1 MVRMSTDEM
10 YIKCGKTKLQI
21 PVLPEEIKI
30 SYNSGNSSVS
40 VIEFGE
46 IIIKQG
52 RKAAQYSF
60 SSIFPLYPFKGSIK
74 NISSPKTYVSQIQK
88 FINDKSVVKLV
99 LARANN
105 KFVGLTVDTVIDK
118 FEYSESGDDP
128 GTIEYSITFKE
139 YRSVTVNQIKTNN
152 KKTTKTNNKQR
163 TSTKATAKTYK
174 VKSGDCLY
182 NIAKRELGNSSRW
195 REIYNLN
202 KTVIEKT
209 AKKHGYKSSSTGHW
223 IFPGTILELPK

>member
-1 MVRMSTDEM
+1 MSTDEM

-40 VIEFGE
+40 VVEFGE
-46 IIIKQG
+46 IVIKQG

-60 SSIFPLYPFKGSIK
+60 SSIFPIYPFRGSTNK
-74 NISSPKTYVSQIQK
+74 VSSPKTYVSQIQK
-88 FINDKSVVKLV
+88 FINDKSVVKFV
-99 LARANN
+99 FARANN
-105 KFVGLTVDTVIDK
+105 EFVGFTVNAVIDK

-139 YRSVTVNQIKTNN
+139 YRSVTVNQIKT
-152 KKTTKTNNKQR
+152 KKKKAIKTSKKQRTTTKTTK
-163 TSTKATAKTYK
+163 KTYK
-174 VKSGDCLY
+174 VKSGDCLF
-182 NIAKRELGNSSRW
+182 NIAKRELGNSNRW
-195 REIYNLN
+195 KEIYNLN

-209 AKKHGYKSSSTGHW
+209 AKRHGYKSSSTGHY
-223 IFPGTILELPK
+223 IFSGTILELPK

>member
-1 MVRMSTDEM
+1 MSTDEM

-40 VIEFGE
+40 VVEFGE
-46 IIIKQG
+46 IVIKQG

-60 SSIFPLYPFKGSIK
+60 SSIFPIYPFRGSTNK
-74 NISSPKTYVSQIQK
+74 VSSPKTYISKIQK
-88 FINDKSVVKLV
+88 FIDDKSVVKFV

-105 KFVGLTVDTVIDK
+105 KFVGLSVNVVIDK
-118 FEYSESGDDP
+118 FDYSEKGDDP

-139 YRSVTVNQIKTNN
+139 YRSVTVNQIKTN
-152 KKTTKTNNKQR
+152 KKKATKTNNKKR
-163 TSTKATAKTYK
+163 TSTKPKSKTYK

-182 NIAKRELGNSSRW
+182 NIAKKELGNSSRW
-195 REIYNLN
+195 KEIYNLN

>member
-1 MVRMSTDEM
+1 MTTDEM
-10 YIKCGKTKLQI
+10 YIKYGKTKLQI
-21 PVLPEEIKI
+21 PVLPEEIKV
-30 SYNSGNSSVS
+30 SYSSGNSSVS
-40 VIEFGE
+40 VVDFGD

-60 SSIFPLYPFKGSIK
+60 SSIFPLYPFSGSTK
-74 NISSPKTYVSQIQK
+74 KVSSSKTYVSQILK
-88 FINDKSVVKLV
+88 FIDDKSVVKLV

-105 KFVGLTVDTVIDK
+105 KFLGITVNVIVDK
-118 FEYSESGDDP
+118 FEYSESGEDP
-128 GTIEYSITFKE
+128 GVIEYSITFKE

-152 KKTTKTNNKQR
+152 KKTTKSSNKKR
-163 TSTKATAKTYK
+163 TSTKPTAKTYK

-182 NIAKRELGNSSRW
+182 NIAKKELGNSNRW
-195 REIYNLN
+195 KEIYNLN

-209 AKKHGYKSSSTGHW
+209 AKQHGYKSSSTGHW

>member
-1 MVRMSTDEM
+1 MSTDEM

-40 VIEFGE
+40 VVEFGE
-46 IIIKQG
+46 IVIKQG

-60 SSIFPLYPFKGSIK
+60 SSIFPIYPFRGSTNK
-74 NISSPKTYVSQIQK
+74 VSSPKTYISKIQK
-88 FINDKSVVKLV
+88 FIDDKSVVKFV

-105 KFVGLTVDTVIDK
+105 KFVGLSVNVVIDK
-118 FEYSESGDDP
+118 FDYSEKGDDP

-139 YRSVTVNQIKTNN
+139 YRSVTVNQIKTN
-152 KKTTKTNNKQR
+152 KKKATKTNNKKR
-163 TSTKATAKTYK
+163 TSTKPKYKTYK

-195 REIYNLN
+195 KEIYNLN
-202 KTVIEKT
+202 KTVIENT

>member
-1 MVRMSTDEM
+1 MTTDEM

-21 PVLPEEIKI
+21 PVLPEEIKV
-30 SYNSGNSSVS
+30 SYSSGNSSVT
-40 VIEFGE
+40 VIDFGD

-60 SSIFPLYPFKGSIK
+60 SSIFPLYPFSGSIK
-74 NISSPKTYVSQIQK
+74 NVSSPKTYVSQIQK
-88 FINDKSVVKLV
+88 FMDDKSVVKLV

-105 KFVGLTVDTVIDK
+105 KFVGITVNVVIDK
-118 FEYSESGDDP
+118 FEYSESGEDP
-128 GTIEYSITFKE
+128 GVIEYSITFKE
-139 YRSVTVNQIKTNN
+139 YRTVTVNQIKTNN
-152 KKTTKTNNKQR
+152 KKTTKSSNKKR
-163 TSTKATAKTYK
+163 TSTKSTAKTYK

-182 NIAKRELGNSSRW
+182 NIAKKELGNSNRW

-209 AKKHGYKSSSTGHW
+209 AKQHGYKSSSTGHW

>member
-1 MVRMSTDEM
+1 MTTDEM

-21 PVLPEEIKI
+21 PVLPEEIKA
-30 SYNSGNSSVS
+30 SYSSGNSSVS
-40 VIEFGE
+40 VIDFGD

-60 SSIFPLYPFKGSIK
+60 SSIFPLYPFSGSIK
-74 NISSPKTYVSQIQK
+74 NVSSPKTYVSQIQK
-88 FINDKSVVKLV
+88 FMDDKSVVKLV

-105 KFVGLTVDTVIDK
+105 KFVGITVNVVIDK
-118 FEYSESGDDP
+118 FEYSESGEDP
-128 GTIEYSITFKE
+128 GVIEYSITFKE
-139 YRSVTVNQIKTNN
+139 YRTVTVNQIKTNN
-152 KKTTKTNNKQR
+152 KKTTKSSNKKR
-163 TSTKATAKTYK
+163 TSTKSTAKTYK

-182 NIAKRELGNSSRW
+182 NIAKKELGNSNRW

-209 AKKHGYKSSSTGHW
+209 AKQHGYKSSSTGHW

>member
-40 VIEFGE
+40 VVEFGE
-46 IIIKQG
+46 IVIKQG

-60 SSIFPLYPFKGSIK
+60 SSIFPIYPFRGSTNK
-74 NISSPKTYVSQIQK
+74 VSSPKTYISKIQK
-88 FINDKSVVKLV
+88 FIDDKSVVKFV

-105 KFVGLTVDTVIDK
+105 KFVGLSVNVVIDK
-118 FEYSESGDDP
+118 FDYSEKGDDP

-139 YRSVTVNQIKTNN
+139 YRSVTVNQIKTN
-152 KKTTKTNNKQR
+152 KKKATKTNNKKR
-163 TSTKATAKTYK
+163 TSTKPKSKTYK

-182 NIAKRELGNSSRW
+182 NIAKKELGNSSRW
-195 REIYNLN
+195 KEIYNLN

>member
-1 MVRMSTDEM
+1 MSTDEM

-40 VIEFGE
+40 VVEFGE
-46 IIIKQG
+46 IVIKQG

-60 SSIFPLYPFKGSIK
+60 SSIFPIYPFRGSINK
-74 NISSPKTYVSQIQK
+74 VSSPKTYISQIQK
-88 FINDKSVVKLV
+88 FIDDKSVVKFV

-105 KFVGLTVDTVIDK
+105 KYVGLSANVVIDK
-118 FEYSESGDDP
+118 FDYSEKGDDP
-128 GTIEYSITFKE
+128 GTIEYSITLKE
-139 YRSVTVNQIKTNN
+139 YRSVTVNQIKTNKKKATKSNN
-152 KKTTKTNNKQR
+152 KKR
-163 TSTKATAKTYK
+163 TSTKPKSKTYK

-182 NIAKRELGNSSRW
+182 NIAKRELGNSNRW
-195 REIYNLN
+195 KEIYNLN
-202 KTVIEKT
+202 KTVIEKA